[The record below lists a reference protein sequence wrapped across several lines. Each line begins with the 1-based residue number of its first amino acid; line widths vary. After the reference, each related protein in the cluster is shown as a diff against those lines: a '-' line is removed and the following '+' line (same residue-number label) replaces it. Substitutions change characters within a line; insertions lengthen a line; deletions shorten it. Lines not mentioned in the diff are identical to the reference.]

1 MLIKILIILFTF
13 LIGYQLFL
21 ALLTL
26 IKNDNLVEGLENQST
41 NPLPQTTNPVPQTT
55 NPMPE
60 LINFTPYTPK
70 QTNYVQGFN
79 TQPDMNYIPPPEI
92 NYGQPITYSQ
102 PSSIMSPI
110 YSQQSPVSQTLNSI
124 PQNINSMPEDLALMK
139 IQLNF
144 MQQNVNSMQS
154 QINALVQ
161 QQADYAIDLVGF
173 QPANITGLE

>member
-1 MLIKILIILFTF
+1 MLIKILIIFFTF

-26 IKNDNLVEGLENQST
+26 IKNDNLVEGLENQ
-41 NPLPQTTNPVPQTT
+41 LTNPVPQTI
-55 NPMPE
+55 NAGLEP
-60 LINFTPYTPK
+60 INFTPQTINPVPQTINFTP
-70 QTNYVQGFN
+70 Q
-79 TQPDMNYIPPPEI
+79 PEI
-92 NYGQPITYSQ
+92 NYSQPITYSQ
-102 PSSIMSPI
+102 PNPVVSSI
-110 YSQQSPVSQTLNSI
+110 YSQQTPVSQTLNSI
-124 PQNINSMPEDLALMK
+124 PQDLALMK
-139 IQLNF
+139 IQINS